1 MRAEDPFEHR
11 HAGDER
17 QSLRAFLARLPVD
30 AAQQHRLL
38 VFHAHHRTETARG
51 SPRRSLLFGTV
62 GELALRQVDRHRDM
76 AVLAHIGRDR
86 KGHVRLDAFPDVRG
100 RLHGVLRTHV
110 SIVRLLVILH
120 LPAGEHRLAAVE
132 RREPGRRA
140 QLDRAVLLHR
150 LQAGIKVRRHLSELY
165 KTYLICQTVD
175 GSRPER
181 HVETRGE
188 RTARLRRLRTQ
199 SEAETRFQQHV
210 LRGVDDHH
218 LDRDE
223 RHGAV
228 DRAQELLDAGY
239 LSLIAAQ
246 DHAVQ
251 IAESGRLHPLFQVVG
266 DRFREL
272 VHRAVMHRDDARRE
286 QALAFRLAEHIDAS
300 LLVVGVG
307 RAREQQV
314 EQRFR
319 VGVFQVDARLRIDGR
334 DKEIVEFQLL
344 ADIEYDV
351 VYVAP
356 VDHRRDSPRTV
367 HRKLRGCE
375 LPAADIV
382 RGGSGRAS
390 GLGGRLGECPCSAA
404 LDGGNLQL
412 VDLGQRTECL
422 GERHRCDV
430 ARYGPFVQR
439 LRDDQVHARAV
450 GNAPGYLAQRH
461 GDQVVAERRVGAVEP
476 HRRFGRRSDRRFVR
490 EYGDDIPDDLHVQSV
505 LLAQK
510 QQQLVDAGPR
520 EVAAHRQVRPVA
532 HAQVHTAH
540 LGHRAQQ
547 LGERSLAHR
556 QIHLAEVGFVA
567 PGQRV
572 EPGADRGDT
581 LRAVG
586 LRRHGG
592 RKTQRPDQQNRK
604 EV

>member
-1 MRAEDPFEHR
+1 M
-11 HAGDER
+11 
-17 QSLRAFLARLPVD
+17 RLPVD

-110 SIVRLLVILH
+110 GVVRLLVILH

-165 KTYLICQTVD
+165 ETYLICQTVD

-188 RTARLRRLRTQ
+188 RACGLRRLRTQ
-199 SEAETRFQQHV
+199 AETETRLQQHV
-210 LRGVDDHH
+210 FRGVDDHH

-223 RHGAV
+223 RHGPV
-228 DRAQELLDAGY
+228 DRAQELLDTGY
-239 LSLIAAQ
+239 LPLVAAQ

-251 IAESGRLHPLFQVVG
+251 IAESGRLHPFFQVVG

-272 VHRAVMHRDDARRE
+272 VYRAVAHRDDARRE
-286 QALAFRLAEHIDAS
+286 QVLALRLAEHIDAA

-307 RAREQQV
+307 RARQQQV

-334 DKEIVEFQLL
+334 DKEIVELQLL
-344 ADIEYDV
+344 ADVEDNV
-351 VYVAP
+351 VDIAP
-356 VDHRRDSPRTV
+356 VDHRRDASRAV
-367 HRKLRGCE
+367 HRQLSRGE
-375 LPAADIV
+375 LPAADIIR
-382 RGGSGRAS
+382 RGCLCAAAGRN
-390 GLGGRLGECPCSAA
+390 RLGEHPCPAA
-404 LDGGNLQL
+404 FHGSNFQF
-412 VDLGQRTECL
+412 VDFGQRAERLC
-422 GERHRCDV
+422 ERHRRDV

-439 LRDDQVHARAV
+439 LRNDQVHARAV

-490 EYGDDIPDDLHVQSV
+490 KDGDDIPDDLHVQPV
-505 LLAQK
+505 LLAQE

-532 HAQVHTAH
+532 HA
-540 LGHRAQQ
+540 
-547 LGERSLAHR
+547 
-556 QIHLAEVGFVA
+556 
-567 PGQRV
+567 
-572 EPGADRGDT
+572 
-581 LRAVG
+581 
-586 LRRHGG
+586 
-592 RKTQRPDQQNRK
+592 
-604 EV
+604 

>member
-1 MRAEDPFEHR
+1 M
-11 HAGDER
+11 
-17 QSLRAFLARLPVD
+17 
-30 AAQQHRLL
+30 
-38 VFHAHHRTETARG
+38 
-51 SPRRSLLFGTV
+51 
-62 GELALRQVDRHRDM
+62 
-76 AVLAHIGRDR
+76 
-86 KGHVRLDAFPDVRG
+86 
-100 RLHGVLRTHV
+100 
-110 SIVRLLVILH
+110 
-120 LPAGEHRLAAVE
+120 
-132 RREPGRRA
+132 
-140 QLDRAVLLHR
+140 
-150 LQAGIKVRRHLSELY
+150 
-165 KTYLICQTVD
+165 
-175 GSRPER
+175 
-181 HVETRGE
+181 
-188 RTARLRRLRTQ
+188 
-199 SEAETRFQQHV
+199 
-210 LRGVDDHH
+210 
-218 LDRDE
+218 
-223 RHGAV
+223 
-228 DRAQELLDAGY
+228 
-239 LSLIAAQ
+239 
-246 DHAVQ
+246 
-251 IAESGRLHPLFQVVG
+251 HPLFQVVG

-272 VHRAVMHRDDARRE
+272 VHRAVAHRDDARRE

-300 LLVVGVG
+300 LLVVGVS

-390 GLGGRLGECPCSAA
+390 GLGGRLGKRPSPAA
-404 LDGGNLQL
+404 LDGGNLQF
-412 VDLGQRTECL
+412 VDLGQRAERL
-422 GERHRCDV
+422 GERHRRDV

-439 LRDDQVHARAV
+439 LRNDQVHARAV
-450 GNAPGYLAQRH
+450 GDAPGHLAQRH
-461 GDQVVAERRVGAVEP
+461 GDQIVAERRVGAVEP

-490 EYGDDIPDDLHVQSV
+490 KDGDDIPDDLHVQSV
-505 LLAQK
+505 LFAQK

-556 QIHLAEVGFVA
+556 QIHLAEVGLVA

-572 EPGADRGDT
+572 EPGADRSDT
-581 LRAVG
+581 VRTVG